1 MALNTLA
8 IKGAKPKEKSYRLYD
23 ANGLYIEIAPSGGKL
38 WRFKYRF
45 AGKEKRLSLGSFPT
59 ITLKQARSLKE
70 DAKRLLNDGI
80 DPAAYKKELKQSQLA
95 DAKNSFE
102 IVTREWIHKNR
113 NIWVANNTKHVTARF
128 ERFVF
133 PELGSKSIAGVT
145 APDLLTIIKRIEKS
159 GTNYTAH
166 KVLQNCGQVFRYAMA
181 TARTTSDPTTA
192 LKGALPPIR
201 AKHHASITDPKKIGA
216 LLRAINDYEGG
227 FITQCALKLA
237 PLVFVRPGELRH
249 AEWQEVDIDKAEW
262 RIPAEKMKMKAVH
275 IVPLSTQAI
284 AILEEIQAVTGRGK
298 YIFPSVRTTS
308 RPMSENTINAG
319 LRRLGYTKE
328 EMTGHG
334 FRSMASTLLNEQGWH
349 WDAIERQLAHAE
361 RNSIRAAYNYA
372 EHLPERVKMMQHYAD
387 YLDGLANGADV
398 ISINHSTGT

>member
-1 MALNTLA
+1 MALNTLT
-8 IKGAKPKEKSYRLYD
+8 IKSAKPKAKKYRLPD
-23 ANGLYIEIAPSGGKL
+23 GNGLYLEVTPSGGKL
-38 WRFKYRF
+38 WRMKYRF
-45 AGKEKRLSLGSFPT
+45 LKKEKLLSFGAFPDV
-59 ITLKQARSLKE
+59 SLKE
-70 DAKRLLNDGI
+70 ARVFKNEAKKLLSEEI
-80 DPAAYKKELKQSQLA
+80 DPAALKKELKQSKLA

-102 IVTREWIHKNR
+102 MVAREWVEQNKSKWAGSN
-113 NIWVANNTKHVTARF
+113 AKHVMGRF
-128 ERFVF
+128 ERFIF
-133 PELGSKSIAGVT
+133 PTLGKKSINDIT
-145 APDLLTIIKRIEKS
+145 APDLLIAIRRIEKS
-159 GTNYTAH
+159 GSIYTAY

-181 TARTTSDPTTA
+181 TARTTSDPSTA
-192 LKGALPPIR
+192 LKGALPPIKT
-201 AKHHASITDPKKIGA
+201 KHHASITNPKKIGE
-216 LLRAINDYEGG
+216 LLRAINGYEGS

-249 AEWQEVDIDKAEW
+249 AEWQEIDIEKAEW

-275 IVPLSTQAI
+275 IVPLSKQAI
-284 AILEEIQAVTGRGK
+284 TILEDIQAVTGHGK
-298 YIFPSVRTTS
+298 YVFPSVRTNT

-372 EHLPERVKMMQHYAD
+372 EHLPERIKMMQHYAD
-387 YLDGLANGADV
+387 YLNGLANGADV
-398 ISINHSTGT
+398 VSINRASKS